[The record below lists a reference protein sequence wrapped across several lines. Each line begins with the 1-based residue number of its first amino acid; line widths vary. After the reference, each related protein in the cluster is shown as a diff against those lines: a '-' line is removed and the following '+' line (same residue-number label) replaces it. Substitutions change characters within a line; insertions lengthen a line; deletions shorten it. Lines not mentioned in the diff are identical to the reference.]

1 MATATIIE
9 AQTEEPVVKIDD
21 LEQLAFQL
29 AEQHKRTQAGKAGPF
44 LLKRLEQEAKL
55 LQDAYEYFGKASRE
69 DLNLSYAA
77 EWVLDNFYL
86 VQQTVRQIGEDMPRH
101 YYEQLPKLVE
111 SPEAGF
117 PRVFA
122 VAWAV
127 IGYSA
132 SQFDIEQVR
141 RFVQAYQQV
150 TSLTMGELWA
160 LPTMLRIGILENL
173 SHAISHLAKLE
184 TQIGEGFFIAPIVD
198 RKQHD
203 DTIVANAMRSLRLL
217 ATQDWNDFF
226 ESVSQ
231 VEAILRRDP
240 ADVYSAMDF
249 ETRNLYRTVVEEV
262 AAVASRT
269 EEQVAQQAVD
279 LAASKATESSAG
291 RTAHVGFYLLDAG
304 RRQVEIEMGYRP
316 TLSIRIQRWLLDHPT
331 LLYLGSILL
340 ITLLIWVALLEYV
353 INSGGTILQ
362 TIIAALLTV
371 LPITAIAVTLV
382 NWLVTRAVPPRIL
395 P

>member
-1 MATATIIE
+1 MGRGRIIE
-9 AQTEEPVVKIDD
+9 AQIDECVVKSDD
-21 LEQLAFQL
+21 IEQWAVQL
-29 AEQHKRTQAGKAGPF
+29 SEQHKRTHAGKAGPF
-44 LLKRLEQEAKL
+44 LLKRIEQEAKL

-101 YYEQLPKLVE
+101 YYEQLPKLAAT
-111 SPEAGF
+111 PEAGF

-160 LPTMLRIGILENL
+160 LPIMLRVGILENL
-173 SHAISHLAKLE
+173 SHAISHLAKIE
-184 TQIGEGFFIAPIVD
+184 TQIGERFFLTPIVD

-262 AAVASRT
+262 AAAAHRC
-269 EEQVAQQAVD
+269 EEQVAQKAID
-279 LAASKATESSAG
+279 PAASKASQRNAG
-291 RTAHVGFYLLDAG
+291 QTFHVSF
-304 RRQVEIEMGYRP
+304 
-316 TLSIRIQRWLLDHPT
+316 
-331 LLYLGSILL
+331 
-340 ITLLIWVALLEYV
+340 
-353 INSGGTILQ
+353 
-362 TIIAALLTV
+362 
-371 LPITAIAVTLV
+371 
-382 NWLVTRAVPPRIL
+382 NWLDKSRR
-395 P
+395 